1 MSQDGRPDVLR
12 ELDNML
18 LSSLDEEAGD
28 VYQLV
33 RILRAADVL
42 WNLDRRPVLC
52 LREGETLV
60 GEGAR
65 ILFRLRSG

>member
-52 LREGETLV
+52 LMEGETLV
-60 GEGAR
+60 GVGAW
-65 ILFRLRSG
+65 FVFCLRSG

>member
-18 LSSLDEEAGD
+18 LSSLDEEAGN

-52 LREGETLV
+52 LMEGETLV